1 MTNHYAPPIYVDETI
16 YSYVAR
22 LHLYFSET
30 NHRNSARRWFG
41 KSPINIDQR
50 LPIGLKLL
58 SENSGVSLRDLLHQ
72 NTYYPIF
79 AAFSSQPQSLKTA
92 MLSNDGRNI
101 ANVSNVAQAGL
112 KQLSQF
118 KYCPECIK
126 SDKQKYGVAFWHLS
140 HQMHGVTSCLQHATK
155 LCNAPQLHRVFQ
167 LPPQIVFKPIAK
179 ASQQDMNLTAFIMKA
194 CSDYASGYCRNRAD
208 FEKEPIA
215 LVQQKSL
222 FKGQSVDMSMVMD
235 IVTKLSIEHFGE
247 SILSEVVVF
256 NLLHKPNYHCH
267 PFKAIFLAYAIE
279 QMPYK
284 AVKVKKELC
293 DERVKLEKDRKR
305 CIQLLGTGEY
315 SLREVARRLN
325 RSVNFVKS
333 VACHIG
339 THFQKRT
346 QFITADVEER
356 ILHLASQ
363 GMHREKIA
371 AQEGVSVGAVEILIQ
386 SVPGLSYKRRQILKQ
401 SRQIRARRAIQD
413 ALSINPPLT
422 RSKLRSTVYADYSW
436 LYRHDKAWLYKHLP
450 AAQKTKRA

>member
-50 LPIGLKLL
+50 LPIGLELL
-58 SENSGVSLRDLLHQ
+58 SENSGVSLRDLLHHH
-72 NTYYPIF
+72 TYYPIF

-140 HQMHGVTSCLQHATK
+140 HQMHGVTSCLQHTTK

-167 LPPQIVFKPIAK
+167 LPPQIIFKPIAK
-179 ASQQDMNLTAFIMKA
+179 ASQQDLNLTAFIMKA
-194 CSDYASGYCRNRAD
+194 CSDYASGHCCNRAD
-208 FEKEPIA
+208 LEKEPIA
-215 LVQQKSL
+215 LVQQKNL
-222 FKGQSVDMSMVMD
+222 FKGQSIDMSMVMD
-235 IVTKLSIEHFGE
+235 TVTKLSTEQFGE

-267 PFKAIFLAYAIE
+267 PFKAILLAYAIE

-284 AVKVKKELC
+284 AVKVKKDLC
-293 DERVKLEKDRKR
+293 GDKEKLVKDRKR
-305 CIQLLGTGEY
+305 VTDQYRPG
-315 SLREVARRLN
+315 SPHFSQVAR
-325 RSVNFVKS
+325 
-333 VACHIG
+333 
-339 THFQKRT
+339 
-346 QFITADVEER
+346 
-356 ILHLASQ
+356 
-363 GMHREKIA
+363 
-371 AQEGVSVGAVEILIQ
+371 
-386 SVPGLSYKRRQILKQ
+386 
-401 SRQIRARRAIQD
+401 
-413 ALSINPPLT
+413 
-422 RSKLRSTVYADYSW
+422 
-436 LYRHDKAWLYKHLP
+436 
-450 AAQKTKRA
+450 